1 MDCTVNGSHNVKSD
15 TPSGLHVALL
25 KDTVEAHN
33 ALQNREEKKHAAQL
47 NHKENTRLC
56 GE

>member
-1 MDCTVNGSHNVKSD
+1 MDRSVDRSHNVTSD

-33 ALQNREEKKHAAQL
+33 ALQNI
-47 NHKENTRLC
+47 
-56 GE
+56 